1 MFYIETGYDAKE
13 QKGVMC
19 VLQNRKLFAVREL
32 VQSID
37 PKAFITVSQINEVSG
52 RGFYPWTGCTK
63 KAARRQKING
73 RMGKKGVGILSLY
86 VYNGK

>member
-1 MFYIETGYDAKE
+1 MWTRVDAGVTMFYIETGYNAKE

-52 RGFYPWTGCTK
+52 RGFTLDRAYE
-63 KAARRQKING
+63 
-73 RMGKKGVGILSLY
+73 KGDPQTE
-86 VYNGK
+86 N